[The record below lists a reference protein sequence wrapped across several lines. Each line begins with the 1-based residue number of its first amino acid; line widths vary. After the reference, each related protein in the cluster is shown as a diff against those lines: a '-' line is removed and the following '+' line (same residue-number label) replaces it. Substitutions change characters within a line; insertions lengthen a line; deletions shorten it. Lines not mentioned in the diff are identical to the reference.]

1 MRSLISR
8 GHRFDDFFKDFAPGL
23 FVRPLRENW
32 IWDGQDMPIDVRENE
47 QAYTVEADLPG
58 VEKKD
63 IQVSVQD
70 NAITVRAESRRSSE
84 QTVGNC
90 LRQERYEGQISRTF
104 TLPGP
109 VDQAKASAHYEKG
122 VLTLTLP
129 KSTASSQHTLAIE

>member
-32 IWDGQDMPIDVRENE
+32 VWDGQDMPIDVRETE
-47 QAYTVEADLPG
+47 KAYTVEAELPG

-70 NAITVRAESRRSSE
+70 NAVTVRAEARRSSE
-84 QTVGNC
+84 KTEGSC
-90 LRQERYEGQISRTF
+90 IRQERFEGQISRTF

-109 VDQAKASAHYEKG
+109 VDDSKASAHYEQG

-129 KSTASSQHTLAIE
+129 KSAGTTQRTLAIE